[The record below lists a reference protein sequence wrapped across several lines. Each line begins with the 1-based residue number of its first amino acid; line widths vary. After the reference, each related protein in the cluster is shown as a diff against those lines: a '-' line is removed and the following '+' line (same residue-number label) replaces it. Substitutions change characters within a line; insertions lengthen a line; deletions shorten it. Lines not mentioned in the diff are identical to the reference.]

1 MVGGRSP
8 VFRII
13 SGGIADEGTDKV
25 TLRHLN
31 KGGSCCLRGWPS
43 MQKGTRCRRRLALAR
58 GPHGPGDSRA
68 GVAQPG
74 KKGAALRS
82 GGACE
87 TGPGWPGPGLGLAE
101 VGREGVALFTCV

>member
-31 KGGSCCLRGWPS
+31 KGG
-43 MQKGTRCRRRLALAR
+43 
-58 GPHGPGDSRA
+58 
-68 GVAQPG
+68 
-74 KKGAALRS
+74 AA
-82 GGACE
+82 A
-87 TGPGWPGPGLGLAE
+87 
-101 VGREGVALFTCV
+101 